1 MLSKYRRKH
10 KIVFLPLYVYFTI
23 ILYCRAYQNSRDA
36 GKFPAKKCT
45 NCTSFHSF
53 VSQYIP
59 WVPEDIFFLSTLMV
73 RGEAALTRRK
83 AELVFC
89 VNAASVSIR
98 KKYPLGP
105 RVASIA
111 LSLTFCV
118 KKKFNISV
126 SRKKK
131 PTCWVNK
138 RIKLYIKAGGLSW
151 NVQTLWVHG
160 YEKESRSCRRCT
172 SREKVVPILIRCE
185 KALKSYTKKAVQD
198 YYTQRG
204 FHKTACSP
212 PLFLKSVQF
221 FKHPSQVSYSPGELA
236 HRLGQ
241 LARLR
246 SRASFT
252 LAWSNFTK
260 K

>member
-1 MLSKYRRKH
+1 
-10 KIVFLPLYVYFTI
+10 
-23 ILYCRAYQNSRDA
+23 
-36 GKFPAKKCT
+36 
-45 NCTSFHSF
+45 
-53 VSQYIP
+53 
-59 WVPEDIFFLSTLMV
+59 MV

-83 AELVFC
+83 AAPFFG

-138 RIKLYIKAGGLSW
+138 QIKLYIKAGGLSW

-160 YEKESRSCRRCT
+160 YEKESRSCWRCT
-172 SREKVVPILIRCE
+172 NREKVVPILIRCE

-204 FHKTACSP
+204 FHKTACSL

-221 FKHPSQVSYSPGELA
+221 FKYPSQVSYSPGEFFPLEPKK
-236 HRLGQ
+236 Q
-241 LARLR
+241 R
-246 SRASFT
+246 S
-252 LAWSNFTK
+252 TK
-260 K
+260 KNKKTPDLRLPASLPAG